1 MAGANPSRAEWE
13 GPLER
18 GQEMARRSPAV
29 TGNEV
34 RVSQT
39 RIQVEPRTALFALSR
54 YSRLRA
60 FLFALGHEKNPRPT
74 GFFSTKNQRK
84 RSKHHEKQRKDHGKD
99 RRSV

>member
-60 FLFALGHEKNPRPT
+60 FLFALGHEKNLWSWQGGGLPPPPAQ
-74 GFFSTKNQRK
+74 NM
-84 RSKHHEKQRKDHGKD
+84 D
-99 RRSV
+99 R

>member
-1 MAGANPSRAEWE
+1 MSLKAETENSTPRRGARERVDGVNPPRAGWE

-60 FLFALGHEKNPRPT
+60 F
-74 GFFSTKNQRK
+74 
-84 RSKHHEKQRKDHGKD
+84 
-99 RRSV
+99 